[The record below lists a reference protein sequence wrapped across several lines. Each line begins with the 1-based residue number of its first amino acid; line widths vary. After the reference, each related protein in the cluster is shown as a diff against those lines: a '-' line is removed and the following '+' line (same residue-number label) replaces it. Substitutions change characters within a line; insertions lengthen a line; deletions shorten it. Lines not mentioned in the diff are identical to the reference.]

1 MAIFVSEK
9 QHMEVQPALNLIQ
22 RLCGALE
29 AENIS
34 YCHWKSNAAIDRSA
48 SGDNDLDLL
57 VHPAQARGFTAILYG
72 LGFKEVRVRPSQQ
85 VPGILDYYGY
95 DCATEK
101 LVHVHAHYQLVVGDD
116 MTKNYR
122 LPIEQPY
129 LESAVQVGLFKIPAP
144 EFEFIVLVLRMV
156 LKHVMWDA
164 MLSGQG
170 SLPASAQRELE
181 YLEERIRREQ
191 LEEILQRYLPWLGMA
206 LFDRCLLSLRPG
218 CPFPTRT
225 AVGLQLEG
233 VLGAHARRSGISDI
247 GLKLFRRVDKTVRRR
262 VLRSA
267 PRKKRM
273 AHAGAMIAVVGGDGA
288 GKTTTIDHLDAW
300 LSKNFDTITIHMGKP
315 AWSWTTRAVR
325 GVLGLGRMLGLVA
338 YKKLLPELSLDASTR
353 DFVGYAALARAVCT
367 ARDRYRAYAKAR
379 RFATNGGLVILD
391 RYSLPQIK
399 VMDGPQIGRVAGL
412 KSANRLVRLLA
423 AAELRYYQQI
433 MPPDILIALRV
444 HPDVAVQ
451 RKTTE
456 PGASVRARSQAIWD
470 VNWAE
475 TSAHVIDA
483 GRPRAAVLAEIKALI
498 WSEL

>member
-1 MAIFVSEK
+1 
-9 QHMEVQPALNLIQ
+9 MEARPVLNLIQ

-57 VHPAQARGFTAILYG
+57 VHHAQARDFTSILYG
-72 LGFKEVRVRPSQQ
+72 LGFQEMWVRPSQQ
-85 VPGILDYYGY
+85 MPGILDYYGY
-95 DCATEK
+95 DCAAEK
-101 LVHVHAHYQLVVGDD
+101 FVHVHAHYQLVVGDD

-129 LESAVQVGLFKIPAP
+129 LESAARVGLFKIPAP
-144 EFEFIVLVLRMV
+144 EFEFIVLVIRMV
-156 LKHVMWDA
+156 LKHGMWDSI
-164 MLSGQG
+164 LTGQG
-170 SLPASAQRELE
+170 KLPASAQRELK
-181 YLEERIRREQ
+181 YLEERIRRDRVED
-191 LEEILQRYLPWLGMA
+191 ILQRHLPWLDTA
-206 LFDRCLLSLRPG
+206 LFDRCLQSLRTG
-218 CPFPTRT
+218 CPISTRT
-225 AVGLQLEG
+225 AVGLQLKG
-233 VLGAHARRSGISDI
+233 VLGAHARRSGISDTS
-247 GLKLFRRVDKTVRRR
+247 LKLFRRVDKTIRRR
-262 VLRSA
+262 LLLRA

-288 GKTTTIDHLDAW
+288 GKTTTIDYLDAW
-300 LSKNFDTITIHMGKP
+300 LSKSFDTIRIHMGKP
-315 AWSWTTRAVR
+315 AWSWTTKAVR
-325 GVLGLGRMLGLVA
+325 GALGLGRIFGVVS
-338 YKKLLPELSLDASTR
+338 YNKLSPEHSLDASAPN
-353 DFVGYAALARAVCT
+353 FVGYAALMRAVCT

-399 VMDGPQIGRVAGL
+399 VMDGPQIGRVGSL
-412 KSANRLVRLLA
+412 KYANRLVRLLA
-423 AAELRYYQQI
+423 AAELRYYRQI

-451 RKTTE
+451 RKTNE
-456 PGASVRARSQAIWD
+456 PGASVRARSREIWD
-470 VNWAE
+470 LDWE
-475 TSAHVIDA
+475 GTSAHVIDA